1 MYRYMYCDELSLTLL
16 NAVQVLQGARKYQL
30 NGLTQR
36 CLEFVENNLTDD
48 GVCVVLE
55 QAVAINEQPLVDA
68 CLQHIEN
75 HTPAVFQ
82 SPKFLELTPDVLKQI
97 VSRET
102 LDVSELDLFHACV
115 AWANDRATTSSPLKV
130 NIRGYFHAYSN

>member
-55 QAVAINEQPLVDA
+55 QAVTINEQPLVDA

>member
-1 MYRYMYCDELSLTLL
+1 MYCDELSLTLL

-75 HTPAVFQ
+75 HTRPCF
-82 SPKFLELTPDVLKQI
+82 
-97 VSRET
+97 
-102 LDVSELDLFHACV
+102 
-115 AWANDRATTSSPLKV
+115 RAPRSS
-130 NIRGYFHAYSN
+130 N